1 LLAERV
7 KAVLLFGASRE
18 IFEQAWQG
26 AVPLSWDADLTQ
38 AMERA
43 RGLAA
48 PGDVV
53 LLSPATSSYDAFANY
68 KERGDRF
75 CRLVGAMASAAP
87 SPKEAL

>member
-18 IFEQAWQG
+18 IFEAAWQG
-26 AVPLSWDADLTQ
+26 AIPLYWDADLTQ
-38 AMERA
+38 AMGRA
-43 RGLAA
+43 RALAA

-75 CRLVGAMASAAP
+75 CRLVGALAAEAS
-87 SPKEAL
+87 SPKEAV